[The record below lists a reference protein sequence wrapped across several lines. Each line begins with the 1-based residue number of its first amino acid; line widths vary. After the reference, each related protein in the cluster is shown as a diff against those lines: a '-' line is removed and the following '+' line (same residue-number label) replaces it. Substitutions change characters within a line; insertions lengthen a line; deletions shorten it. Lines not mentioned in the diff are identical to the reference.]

1 MREYCYK
8 DIQEITNKGILFK
21 DGFRLS
27 FEECHN
33 EWAIENNLKKSE
45 SHCVAK
51 RSISEKP
58 PFFLFY
64 SKDRVKVVFD
74 KKCFWRKRKNEAEF
88 QNLQIMLNRV
98 GVTSY
103 DMT

>member
-33 EWAIENNLKKSE
+33 EWAIENNLKKVN
-45 SHCVAK
+45 HIVLLK
-51 RSISEKP
+51 GVFQKNHH
-58 PFFLFY
+58 FFYFIQ
-64 SKDRVKVVFD
+64 R
-74 KKCFWRKRKNEAEF
+74 
-88 QNLQIMLNRV
+88 I
-98 GVTSY
+98 G
-103 DMT
+103 